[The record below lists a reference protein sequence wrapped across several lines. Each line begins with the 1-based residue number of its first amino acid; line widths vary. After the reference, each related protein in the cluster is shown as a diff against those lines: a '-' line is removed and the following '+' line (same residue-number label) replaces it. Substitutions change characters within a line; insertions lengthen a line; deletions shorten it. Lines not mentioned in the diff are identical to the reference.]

1 MTFPFAFVVSLMYY
15 IAIYTLTVTL
25 TTTAS
30 FRFFYVA
37 LVGVIAGTSAVE
49 VAVSYFERQLFFDK
63 MDAELRAAQGSA
75 YSPSSK
81 VKPRIDSNS
90 IVPESSVP
98 PERKSSFHRHNSK
111 NNGFAFAHPEGGDIR
126 QRNLSFMGIRLGVD
140 TSDEEKV
147 P

>member
-1 MTFPFAFVVSLMYY
+1 M
-15 IAIYTLTVTL
+15 
-25 TTTAS
+25 
-30 FRFFYVA
+30 
-37 LVGVIAGTSAVE
+37 GVIAGTSAVE

-63 MDAELRAAQGSA
+63 MDAELRAAQGSG
-75 YSPSSK
+75 YK

-90 IVPESSVP
+90 VAPVSSLP